1 MLHCAGISN
10 LGVAFSLLNQVTIT
24 MAFRLLFSALLATAI
39 GQSVMLTTLPSLG
52 RDANLSELQV
62 AIIMSSSA
70 CIFALGTTFWSRVA
84 RKQGFKRT
92 LMMGLTGYTLG
103 TLLFAGMWS
112 LGYLNMLSGSALFA
126 ALLIARSLQ
135 STIMSAT
142 PPSVVGYAIAVSP
155 SSERVKAISK
165 VTSANN
171 LGQVVGPAYAGAL
184 AGFGLLTPL
193 YSIVLLTIAA
203 LLLIWRKLPSLAPQQ
218 PATTGHA
225 VTKESAGAV
234 RATTPVM
241 IGASASLF
249 CAMAMM
255 QQTLGFFFIDEYGY
269 STVEAAQHVGFAMMS
284 MAVASLVIQFTVVQR
299 SLCRPQSL
307 IFISLPLIASG
318 YLLMYTHQTLTLL
331 YIAMA
336 VLGTGMGMAYPSIA
350 AVATSYCHP
359 KRQATVTGMITA
371 TPAMGYIVGPPIAAL
386 LYGHTERLPFLC
398 ASGLMVCFYLLVLST
413 LRRGKS

>member
-1 MLHCAGISN
+1 
-10 LGVAFSLLNQVTIT
+10 

-70 CIFALGTTFWSRVA
+70 CIFALGTTFWSRFA
-84 RKQGFKRT
+84 RKRGFKRT
-92 LMMGLTGYTLG
+92 LMMGLTGYTFG

-112 LGYLNMLSGSALFA
+112 LGYLNVLSGTVLFI

-142 PPSVVGYAIAVSP
+142 PPSAVGYAIAVSSP
-155 SSERVKAISK
+155 NERVKAISK

-193 YSIVLLTIAA
+193 YSIVILTFAA
-203 LLLIWRKLPSLAPQQ
+203 LILIWAKLPPLSPQAP
-218 PATTGHA
+218 PPSHNDSATGQ
-225 VTKESAGAV
+225 AGVV
-234 RATTPVM
+234 RGITPVM

-284 MAVASLVIQFTVVQR
+284 MAVASLTVQFSLVQR
-299 SLCRPQSL
+299 SIFRPQSL
-307 IFISLPLIASG
+307 IFLSLPLIATG
-318 YLLMYTHQTLTLL
+318 YLLMYTHQSLTLL

-350 AVATSYCHP
+350 AVATSYCDPH
-359 KRQATVTGMITA
+359 RQATVTGMITA

-386 LYGHTERLPFLC
+386 LYGQTERLPFLC
-398 ASGLMVCFYLLVLST
+398 ASGLMIAFYLLVITT
-413 LRRGKS
+413 LKRSAQGNSNN

>member
-1 MLHCAGISN
+1 
-10 LGVAFSLLNQVTIT
+10 

-70 CIFALGTTFWSRVA
+70 CIFALGTTFWSRFA
-84 RKQGFKRT
+84 RKNGFKRT
-92 LMMGLTGYTLG
+92 LMMGLTGYTVG

-112 LGYLNMLSGSALFA
+112 LGYLNVLSGSVLFA
-126 ALLIARSLQ
+126 ALLLARSLQ

-142 PPSVVGYAIAVSP
+142 PPSAVGYAIAM
-155 SSERVKAISK
+155 SSDKERVKAISK

-193 YSIVLLTIAA
+193 YSIVLLTLAA
-203 LLLIWRKLPSLAPQQ
+203 LVLIWAKLPPLSPQT
-218 PATTGHA
+218 PPPSDDNAANG
-225 VTKESAGAV
+225 SAGAV
-234 RATTPVM
+234 RGITPVM
-241 IGASASLF
+241 IGACASLF

-255 QQTLGFFFIDEYGY
+255 QQTLGFFFIDAYQY

-284 MAVASLVIQFTVVQR
+284 MAVASLTVQFTVVQR
-299 SLCRPQSL
+299 SLFRPRSL
-307 IFISLPLIASG
+307 ILLSLPLIAAG
-318 YLLMYTHQTLTLL
+318 YLLMYIHQSLALL
-331 YIAMA
+331 YIAMG

-350 AVATSYCHP
+350 AVATSVCDP

-371 TPAMGYIVGPPIAAL
+371 SPAMGYIVGPPIAAL
-386 LYGHTERLPFLC
+386 LYGQTERLPFLC
-398 ASGLMVCFYLLVLST
+398 ASGLIIVFYLLVLFTSQRSANT
-413 LRRGKS
+413 